1 MNDIIREA
9 LESYKSLA
17 EGMHDTVCQSF
28 SDDVDRAIKAIA
40 ALDSDLSEHGAICVV
55 EFSDFTKL
63 DGKPKKAVREVY
75 EGALKIGQ
83 TLYARPPAP
92 NITAED
98 AALLMELMQAA
109 LQGEQLALLGRLSEH
124 ELYNKLAT
132 LTGNKETV

>member
-17 EGMHDTVCQSF
+17 EDMHDTVCQSF

-40 ALDSDLSEHGAICVV
+40 ALDA
-55 EFSDFTKL
+55 
-63 DGKPKKAVREVY
+63 
-75 EGALKIGQ
+75 
-83 TLYARPPAP
+83 AP
-92 NITAED
+92 TITAED

-109 LQGEQLALLGRLSEH
+109 LQGDQLALLGRLSEH

-132 LTGNKETV
+132 LTGNKETI